1 MLSFKQTVHG
11 KLRLYH
17 RTKWAPMLMN
27 LECCW
32 SINLHHLKST
42 RPERERAAW
51 MSSLLVR

>member
-17 RTKWAPMLMN
+17 RTKWAPTLMN

-32 SINLHHLKST
+32 SINLHHLKCT
-42 RPERERAAW
+42 QAERAKAAW
-51 MSSLLVR
+51 MLSLLVR